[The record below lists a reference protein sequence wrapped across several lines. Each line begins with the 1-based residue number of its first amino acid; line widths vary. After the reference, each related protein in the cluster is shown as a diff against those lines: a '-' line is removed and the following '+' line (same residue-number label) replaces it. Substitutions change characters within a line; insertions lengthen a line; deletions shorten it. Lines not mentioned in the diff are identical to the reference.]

1 MSDRMKI
8 REDRARRALVKAGYY
23 LKKTPA
29 RSWLRQYYGPGYMI
43 LRYYYNDIAAGIGS
57 REYMMAL
64 DEVEDFVGSPWDRR
78 SEHNNPALSKT
89 PASYPRSRACSK
101 LQNCSNQGAPNDGS
115 TGKVSMCWPRPV

>member
-1 MSDRMKI
+1 MSDQTKI

-57 REYMMAL
+57 REYMMTL
-64 DEVEDFVGSPWDRR
+64 EEVEDFVRSPWDQ
-78 SEHNNPALSKT
+78 
-89 PASYPRSRACSK
+89 RAK
-101 LQNCSNQGAPNDGS
+101 QTDAA
-115 TGKVSMCWPRPV
+115 